1 MIQDIL
7 PHVYRNSFETT
18 LPGAGDPL
26 IIESGGEILVK
37 ETGAGFE
44 LPVCAKGE
52 PARFLFR
59 LDGVPY
65 FLKSLPQKGALGG
78 DLRGFTWQNRKF
90 FRHAQPKHLAFAAVN
105 AMQLAGWYGM
115 NKFCGRCGT
124 ETRPSTKERM
134 LECPSC
140 GAMIYPRIS
149 PAVIIGITS
158 GDRILLT
165 KYRNGPTKNYALVAG
180 FNEIGETLEDTVRR
194 ETMEEVGLKV
204 KHLRYYKSQPW
215 PFTDSLLAGFFCEL
229 DGDAGILLQEDELS
243 YGGWFKRSE
252 VPVEWNDMS
261 LTNEMIVRFK
271 EHPEEFT

>member
-26 IIESGGEILVK
+26 IVECGGEILVK

-44 LPVCAKGE
+44 LPVCAGHE

-78 DLRGFTWQNRKF
+78 DLRGFTWQSRKF
-90 FRHAQPKHLAFAAVN
+90 FRHARPKHLAFAAVN

-124 ETRPSTKERM
+124 GTRPSTKERM

-180 FNEIGETLEDTVRR
+180 FNEIGETLEETVRR

-243 YGGWFKRSE
+243 YGGWFKRSKI
-252 VPVEWNDMS
+252 PVEWNDMS